1 MFKNEKTKKRVHEFV
16 LVPIM
21 ILLSAALRAVCVSVF
36 VLPYNFAPGGV
47 TGIGTMIEYK
57 TGFSTG
63 YTMMIINA
71 PLLIIAFFFIG
82 KAFAVKS
89 GIALALSS
97 TGMILMK
104 RFCDFTALTVDE
116 PVLAA
121 VAAGVL
127 GGVAFTL
134 IIRAGGSNGGTDIIA
149 MLIQRKL
156 PTVNL
161 TWYIYGLDAIVMVVS
176 VFVYGN
182 GINPMLLSLMQ
193 EFSQAMVGDVITTG
207 FKTAIKFEI
216 ITNNP
221 DELSNELIQKLGRGV
236 TRISV
241 TGMYSHDEKSLVV
254 CVIRKRQLAEFNKI
268 LQKYPDTFAYVMTA
282 SEVRGKGFSG

>member
-1 MFKNEKTKKRVHEFV
+1 MTAKTKKIVHDYAII
-16 LVPIM
+16 PIL
-21 ILLSAALRAVCVSVF
+21 ILLAAAMRTVCVSVF
-36 VLPYNFAPGGV
+36 VIPYDFAPGGV

-71 PLLIIAFFFIG
+71 PLLVIAFIIIG

-89 GIALALSS
+89 GIALGLSS
-97 TGMILMK
+97 AGMILLQK
-104 RFCDFTALTVDE
+104 YCDFSYFKVDE

-127 GGVAFTL
+127 GGVAFAL
-134 IIRAGGSNGGTDIIA
+134 IMRAGGSNGGTDIVA
-149 MLIQRKL
+149 MLIQRKM

-176 VFVYGN
+176 VFVYNN
-182 GINPMLLSLMQ
+182 GINPMLMSLMQ

-221 DELSNELIQKLGRGV
+221 EELSNELIQRLGRGV
-236 TRISV
+236 TSISA
-241 TGMYSHDEKSLVV
+241 TGMYSHDTRSLLV

-268 LQKYPDTFAYVMTA
+268 LQKYPDTFAYLTTIG
-282 SEVRGKGFSG
+282 EVRGKGFSV

>member
-1 MFKNEKTKKRVHEFV
+1 MTAKTKKRVHDFV
-16 LVPIM
+16 KIPLM
-21 ILLSAALRAVCVSVF
+21 ILMAAAMRAVCVSVF
-36 VLPYNFAPGGV
+36 VLPYSFAPGGV

-63 YTMMIINA
+63 YTMLIINA
-71 PLLIIAFFFIG
+71 PLLVIAFFLIG
-82 KAFAVKS
+82 RAFAVKS
-89 GIALALSS
+89 GIALLLSS
-97 TGMILMK
+97 SGMVLMQK
-104 RFCDFTALTVDE
+104 FCDFTYFKVDE

-127 GGVAFTL
+127 GGVAFAL
-134 IIRAGGSNGGTDIIA
+134 IMRAGGSNGGTDIVAI
-149 MLIQRKL
+149 LIQRKM

-161 TWYIYGLDAIVMVVS
+161 TWYIYGLDAIVMIIS
-176 VFVYGN
+176 VFVYNN
-182 GINPMLLSLMQ
+182 GINPMLMSLTQ

-221 DELSNELIQKLGRGV
+221 EELSKELIEKLGRGV
-236 TRISV
+236 TCISAV
-241 TGMYSHDEKSLVV
+241 GMYSHDVKSMVV

-268 LQKYPDTFAYVMTA
+268 LKKYPDTFAYVITA
-282 SEVRGKGFSG
+282 SEVRGKGFSV